1 MRDLTREDLHELA
14 DLLADWLDAR
24 RGEPAENDDASTPP
38 IRGSRE
44 PALTLPNQEDHS
56 TAPVDPTNRGIK
68 PRPKAYPVSETD
80 RAWAAKQLRARGWP
94 KPKPSPGGPKR

>member
-24 RGEPAENDDASTPP
+24 RGEPAENDDALTPP
-38 IRGSRE
+38 NRGS
-44 PALTLPNQEDHS
+44 HS
-56 TAPVDPTNRGIK
+56 TGPVDPPNRGIK